1 MQQGGLVLVAGGSG
15 FIGSAVTRELV
26 RRGRPVAVLS
36 RDPRRV
42 GAALRD
48 VAVEG
53 RQGDVRDPSTLDS
66 ALAGVETVIN
76 AVQFPGSP
84 IEQPRKG
91 YTFDEV
97 DYKGTLNLVAA
108 AKRCGARRF
117 VYLSGAGASPKADK
131 HWFRLKWQAEEAIRG
146 SGLTYTIF
154 RPSWVY
160 GPRDVSLNRFLNLS
174 RFLPFVPIFGT
185 GKQRMQPVYVEDV
198 ARAVADS
205 LESAA
210 AENATFE
217 IGGPDVMT
225 MDDVV
230 RTALRVLGRR
240 RLLLHPSARVAKL
253 AAAPLR
259 LLPSPPLTPDA
270 IDFIT
275 HDAVADN
282 TALIEA
288 LHPRLTPLREGLETY
303 LTAAGS
309 MEERR

>member
-1 MQQGGLVLVAGGSG
+1 MQQGGLVLVAGGTG
-15 FIGSAVTRELV
+15 FIGSAITRELV
-26 RRGRPVAVLS
+26 RRGRSVAVLS
-36 RDPRRV
+36 RSPDHV

-48 VAVEG
+48 VRVEG
-53 RQGDVRDPSTLDS
+53 RRGDVREPSTLDQ
-66 ALAGVETVIN
+66 ALAGVQIVIN

-84 IEQPRKG
+84 IEQPRRG
-91 YTFDEV
+91 YTFEEV
-97 DYKGTLNLVAA
+97 DYRGTVNLVAA
-108 AKRCGARRF
+108 AKRSGARRF
-117 VYLSGAGASPKADK
+117 VYISGAGAAPDADK
-131 HWFRLKWQAEEAIRG
+131 HWFRLKWQAEETIRG

-160 GPRDVSLNRFLNLS
+160 GPRDVSLNRFLGLS
-174 RFLPFVPIFGT
+174 RFLPFVPIFGS

-205 LESAA
+205 LENPA

-225 MDDVV
+225 MDEVV
-230 RTALRVLGRR
+230 QTALQVLGRR
-240 RLLLHPSARVAKL
+240 RFLLHSPAALAKL
-253 AAAPLR
+253 VGAPLR

-270 IDFIT
+270 VDFIT

-282 TALIEA
+282 SALIEA
-288 LHPRLTPLREGLETY
+288 LHPRLTPLREGLEMY